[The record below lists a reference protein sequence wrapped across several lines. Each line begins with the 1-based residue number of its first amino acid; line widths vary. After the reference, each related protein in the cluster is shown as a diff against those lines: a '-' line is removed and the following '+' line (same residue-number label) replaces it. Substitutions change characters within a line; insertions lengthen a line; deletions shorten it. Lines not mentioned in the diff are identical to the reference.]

1 MTPVQTAQLAITA
14 ARKELSA
21 HLAIGEEHR
30 SVDWLSELETKTQR
44 VASKD
49 AEMAAAHLVEPEP
62 VEQRSVETGEARE
75 FTEMRSKVSFGDYV
89 KAAIEM
95 RSADGAAL
103 EYNQHLG
110 IAGNAFPLAIMDG
123 VETRAKRDGDAGASQ
138 GTWLDRI
145 FADTAAQ
152 YLGVSFSPVAPGIAA
167 FPITSAGGTPVQRGR
182 TEAVSESTYTIAVTE
197 MKPSRAAVYGKYSI
211 EDEARLPG
219 MSAAIERDMR
229 AAMVERIDR
238 SIFIGD
244 SGANEGT
251 ADIVGLRTAGISEKT
266 LTQANKI
273 KADKTLELFVD
284 FVDGQYASSMGDV
297 RIVSSVGS
305 NKLWSSTVFNSTV
318 SNDTLAQ
325 FLRASGVSWTTRGH
339 IDTNTAN
346 GDFGAFVG
354 LSRGNAGAARAAVWE
369 SATLIRDPYSGKTK
383 GEIELVL
390 NYLWA
395 FAIPRVANFKR
406 LKFVT

>member
-21 HLAIGEEHR
+21 HLSIAEEHR
-30 SVDWLSELETKTQR
+30 SAEWLSELETKTQR

-49 AEMAAAHLVEPEP
+49 AEMSAAVLVEEP
-62 VEQRSVETGEARE
+62 VEQRSVESSEGRE
-75 FTEMRSKVSFGDYV
+75 YAEMRSKVSFGDYV

-95 RSADGAAL
+95 RSADGAAA

-110 IAGNAFPLAIMDG
+110 IAGNAFPLSVFDG
-123 VETRAKRDGDAGASQ
+123 LETRARRDGDAGASQ

-145 FADTAAQ
+145 FAQSAAQ
-152 YLGVSFSPVAPGIAA
+152 YLGVTFSPVASGVAA
-167 FPITSAGGTPVQRGR
+167 FPVTSVGGSPVQRGR

-197 MKPSRAAVYGKYSI
+197 MKPSRATVYGKYSI

-219 MSAAIERDMR
+219 MAAAIERDMR

-244 SGANEGT
+244 TGANENT
-251 ADIVGLRTAGISEKT
+251 ADITGLQTAGISEKT

-284 FVDGQYASSMGDV
+284 FVDGRYASSLGDV
-297 RIVSSVGS
+297 RIVSSVGA
-305 NKLWSSTVFNSTV
+305 NKLWSSTIHNSTV
-318 SNDTLAQ
+318 SNETIAQ
-325 FLRASGVSWTTRGH
+325 FLRNSGVTWTTRGS
-339 IDTNTAN
+339 IETNTVN

-383 GEIELVL
+383 GEVHLIL

-395 FAIPRVANFKR
+395 FAIPRTANYKR